1 MAWIDRLSMRWLVVG
16 AVVLGLAP
24 FYPRPHLVEKLGM
37 LAQGTLRA
45 PVDIFDLALHGA
57 LPVLLLIRLLRQR
70 RASGG

>member
-1 MAWIDRLSMRWLVVG
+1 MAWIDRLSMRWLVAG
-16 AVVLGLAP
+16 ALVLGLAP
-24 FYPRPHLVEKLGM
+24 FYPQPHLVEKLGM

-57 LPVLLLIRLLRQR
+57 LPVLLLIRLLRHR

>member
-1 MAWIDRLSMRWLVVG
+1 MAWIDRMSLRWLIAG

-24 FYPRPHLVEKLGM
+24 FYPQPHLVQKLGM

-45 PVDIFDLALHGA
+45 PLDIFDLALHGA
-57 LPVLLLIRLLRQR
+57 LPVLLIIRLVRQR